1 MRFSERIYNMKQ
13 FMERY
18 SYESV
23 HLFLNQIAI
32 GLFGMTL
39 ALASGMAGNE
49 VLRIVTS
56 VFSIIFFLFL
66 QHLAMWK
73 VGAQDRLSFDLG
85 KLKKNYMIPVWMWLL
100 SNSLNFLLAILI
112 SLAMWFDVPALS
124 TMGGVA
130 KVIELIVNGMY
141 TGLMAINIG
150 EVPLNSMWFI
160 YFLAT
165 LPALAVIF
173 AAYVLGFNNVRLSR
187 NPKK

>member
-1 MRFSERIYNMKQ
+1 MKQ

-56 VFSIIFFLFL
+56 AFSIIFFLFL
-66 QHLAMWK
+66 QHIAMWK

-112 SLAMWFDVPALS
+112 SLAMWFDVPVLS
-124 TMGGVA
+124 AVGGVA

-141 TGLMAINIG
+141 SGLLTINIG
-150 EVPLNSMWFI
+150 GAPLNSVWFM
-160 YFLAT
+160 YFLVT

-187 NPKK
+187 KNKK